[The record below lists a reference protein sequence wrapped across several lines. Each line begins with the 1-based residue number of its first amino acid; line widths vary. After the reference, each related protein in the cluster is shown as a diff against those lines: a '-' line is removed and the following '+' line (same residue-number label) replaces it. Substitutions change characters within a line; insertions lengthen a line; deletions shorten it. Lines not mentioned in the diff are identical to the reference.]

1 MAYVHVTLRGWV
13 SAFVFTQAVEIPVY
27 VTLLR
32 RALKADLA
40 KRPQRL
46 PLQILLAFGA
56 SAITHPVVWFVL
68 PRLEPSFTDPG
79 PAYIEYVIRAE
90 SFALVI
96 EALYFYTLCAARF
109 RHALL
114 ASLLANGLSA
124 SIGMASRSLFGFP

>member
-1 MAYVHVTLRGWV
+1 MALVHVTLRGWV
-13 SAFVFTQAVEIPVY
+13 SAFLFTQAVEIPVY

-32 RALKADLA
+32 RALSADLA
-40 KRPQRL
+40 ERPRGL

-68 PRLEPSFTDPG
+68 PELPPSFLDPG
-79 PAYIEYVIRAE
+79 AAYVEYVVRAE

-109 RHALL
+109 RHALF

-124 SIGMASRSLFGFP
+124 SIGMASRSLLGFP